1 MDSYEFEKIDNF
13 EKMSLQ
19 RALTTLTSS
28 QVAWMGLRIFEKKL
42 NGWCSRWWRNMLS
55 RGGLLKKLRVVR
67 LSIFWDTVICVS
79 NRTHL
84 AQADA
89 CVCEDRR
96 RHEGL
101 LVSLSGLRV
110 SWDRLLRHSSV
121 ARGTAQ
127 VPRRDVPESVSVTD
141 YKYPPVGERL
151 LISAYL
157 AGLRVRSRL
166 LNKAPFLRRF
176 KALIRP

>member
-1 MDSYEFEKIDNF
+1 M
-13 EKMSLQ
+13 
-19 RALTTLTSS
+19 
-28 QVAWMGLRIFEKKL
+28 
-42 NGWCSRWWRNMLS
+42 
-55 RGGLLKKLRVVR
+55 
-67 LSIFWDTVICVS
+67 
-79 NRTHL
+79 
-84 AQADA
+84 

-110 SWDRLLRHSSV
+110 SGDHLLRHSSV

-166 LNKAPFLRRF
+166 LNKAPFLRRGSGAPAPIPQTKPAASTLRVTIRWEF
-176 KALIRP
+176 ENSRILIGIADSFEDSC